1 MSVLHITKE
10 NFEAE
15 VLRSDKP
22 VLVDFFA
29 DWCMPCKMM
38 APVLE
43 KAAATFDGRAVMA
56 KVNVDEDPEV
66 AVRFGIQSIP
76 ELLLFK
82 DGEMVHGL
90 IGVRPYEELAAAIES
105 VLA

>member
-1 MSVLHITKE
+1 MADVKHLTMDD
-10 NFEAE
+10 FEATLAGG
-15 VLRSDKP
+15 V

-38 APVLE
+38 APVIE

-56 KVNVDEDPEV
+56 KVNVDEEPEL
-66 AVRFGIQSIP
+66 AARYGIQSIP
-76 ELLLFK
+76 ALFLFK
-82 DGEMVHGL
+82 NGEVAKEL